1 MERQPGQGWGTF
13 TGFYGVGH
21 DAEGNPIRGTRGAAN
36 SVLFP
41 SPTPTWI
48 PGRVV
53 INELLVRPHYDW
65 EGAGGVTTTDEFIEL
80 YNRGPRRVNLRGWTL
95 DDTVVGGSSPFELP
109 AITLEPGEY
118 VALFRTRTHI
128 ALNDGGD
135 SIRLSAPDGHLI
147 DKVRYLRIR
156 AYNLSFGRLPDGDDV
171 LVYGLWP
178 TPGEDKLLFIEPTP
192 TATPTPLV
200 CPQPR
205 IAPRAALVSRP
216 EPCP

>member
-1 MERQPGQGWGTF
+1 MSTRLFRVFWESNPPSRALLALTLVIVLLCGLFPLS
-13 TGFYGVGH
+13 TGAWAQSATVVISEF
-21 DAEGNPIRGTRGAAN
+21 RTRGPN
-36 SVLFP
+36 
-41 SPTPTWI
+41 
-48 PGRVV
+48 
-53 INELLVRPHYDW
+53 
-65 EGAGGVTTTDEFIEL
+65 GGSDEFIEL
-80 YNRGPRRVNLRGWTL
+80 YNRGPQRVNLRGWML
-95 DDTVVGGSSPFELP
+95 DDTVVGGSSPYELP
-109 AITLEPGEY
+109 AINLEPGEY
-118 VALFRTRTHI
+118 AVLFRTRTHI

-156 AYNLSFGRLPDGDDV
+156 AYNLSFGRLPDGDDI

-178 TPGEDKLLFIEPTP
+178 TPGKDNILFVEPAP

-205 IAPRAALVSRP
+205 LPRRAALALRR